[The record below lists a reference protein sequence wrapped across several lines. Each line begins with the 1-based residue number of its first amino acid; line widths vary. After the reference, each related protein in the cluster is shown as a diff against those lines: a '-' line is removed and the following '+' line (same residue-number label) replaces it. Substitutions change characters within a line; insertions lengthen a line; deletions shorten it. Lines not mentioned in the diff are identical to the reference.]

1 MTAFAENLNAV
12 QMTGFPRASERT
24 GTNRASETYPC
35 LPHLLSKVSNLE
47 LFRERIGLNPLWIDR
62 RR

>member
-1 MTAFAENLNAV
+1 MTAFAENLIAG

-24 GTNRASETYPC
+24 ELTERPKSYPC
-35 LPHLLSKVSNLE
+35 LPHLLSKSQILNCSGE
-47 LFRERIGLNPLWIDR
+47 DSTNPLWIDR